1 MWRQQEQPLLPRALH
16 PDFQAFPRQAVLCRL
31 AGVEPR
37 PGTAAAAAAFLG
49 ELAAQGELEAR
60 LLPLQEGELPVQVQG
75 IAHRSGIMLQS
86 SSVTWPSF
94 PQLYLRRGG
103 EVVEVAERLVEGGLV
118 TRERAVARA
127 VATGEVVARAYYRP
141 G

>member
-1 MWRQQEQPLLPRALH
+1 MLH

-86 SSVTWPSF
+86 SSVT
-94 PQLYLRRGG
+94 
-103 EVVEVAERLVEGGLV
+103 
-118 TRERAVARA
+118 
-127 VATGEVVARAYYRP
+127 
-141 G
+141 